1 MEKKIVK
8 SERFPKPAG
17 PYSIAVEA
25 GGLIF
30 VSGQVS
36 QDPSTGKIV
45 GSTVAEQTEQVLT
58 NLKTILEESG
68 SSIEKVVKVT
78 VFLSDISTF
87 AEMNSVYT
95 KFFPKDQPA
104 RTTVQGLLAKKEYL
118 VEIDAVAV
126 R

>member
-1 MEKKIVK
+1 MEKKIIR

-25 GGLIF
+25 GGLVF

-36 QDPSTGKIV
+36 QDASTGKIV
-45 GSTVAEQTEQVLT
+45 GSTVAEQTERVLT
-58 NLKTILEESG
+58 NLKAILEEAG
-68 SSIEKVVKVT
+68 SSLDKVVKVT
-78 VFLSDISTF
+78 VFLSDISAF
-87 AEMNSVYT
+87 AEMNSVYAR
-95 KFFPKDQPA
+95 FFPKDQPA

-126 R
+126 K